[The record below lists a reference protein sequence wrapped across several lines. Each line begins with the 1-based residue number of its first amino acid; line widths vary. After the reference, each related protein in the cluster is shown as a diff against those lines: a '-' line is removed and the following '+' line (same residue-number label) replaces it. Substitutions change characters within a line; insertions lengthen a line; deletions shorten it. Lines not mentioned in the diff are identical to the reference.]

1 MNVPTIDIQ
10 QTGAN
15 IKALR
20 KAAGI
25 KVKDVADTLGVST
38 QAVAKWQAGTA
49 LPTIANLVI
58 HAAMLD
64 TKIDD
69 ILVIAYTLAAGL
81 RLYGRIDELVKSQAF
96 HA

>member
-25 KVKDVADTLGVST
+25 KVKDVADMLGVSP

-49 LPTIANLVI
+49 LPTIDNLVI
-58 HAAMLD
+58 LAAML
-64 TKIDD
+64 
-69 ILVIAYTLAAGL
+69 VEQRSEEPRVAGSIPA
-81 RLYGRIDELVKSQAF
+81 GSTICVGMQEVKANGL
-96 HA
+96 

>member
-25 KVKDVADTLGVST
+25 KVKDVADMLGVSP

-49 LPTIANLVI
+49 LPTIDNLVLPEGKREI
-58 HAAMLD
+58 
-64 TKIDD
+64 KIAT
-69 ILVIAYTLAAGL
+69 VRRVMGT
-81 RLYGRIDELVKSQAF
+81 
-96 HA
+96 

>member
-15 IKALR
+15 IKALQ

-25 KVKDVADTLGVST
+25 KVKDVADMLGVSP

-49 LPTIANLVI
+49 LPTIDNLVI
-58 HAAMLD
+58 LAAMLD

-69 ILVIAYTLAAGL
+69 ILVIA
-81 RLYGRIDELVKSQAF
+81 
-96 HA
+96 